1 MVVAKATTEAEV
13 TTEGEVTTEED
24 TTEEDTTEEDTM
36 EEEAVEEVIAA
47 TAAATEVTVAAQ
59 GVAHMPAKLF
69 RHSLATKSRYCIHHH
84 HICNYVSLW
93 VYINHA
99 GVFVMV

>member
-1 MVVAKATTEAEV
+1 MRIPYNLTILVVVAKATTEAEV
-13 TTEGEVTTEED
+13 TMEA
-24 TTEEDTTEEDTM
+24 EDTTEEDTM
-36 EEEAVEEVIAA
+36 EEEAVEEVTAA

-84 HICNYVSLW
+84 HICNYVSL
-93 VYINHA
+93 
-99 GVFVMV
+99 